1 MDDSDEDD
9 ESSAFQNKTDLYF
22 EDLGE
27 RQFQN
32 FKKVSKNAESVLSS
46 KPPPTPQSKSIEEK
60 QEIIIIDDDLDAVQR
75 QMSHLQNEMR
85 ILEQKSKDL
94 AEKNIK
100 IQQAKAI
107 VIQYGFDAEI
117 WVQAILLAT
126 KEAAER
132 TSMMEKPAEVLTGDW
147 AEIAQFDSFDPSNNP
162 NASC

>member
-32 FKKVSKNAESVLSS
+32 FKRVSKNAESVLSS
-46 KPPPTPQSKSIEEK
+46 KPPQTPKPKFIEEK

-75 QMSHLQNEMR
+75 QISHLQNEMR

-100 IQQAKAI
+100 IQQAKVL
-107 VIQYGFDAEI
+107 VIQYGFD
-117 WVQAILLAT
+117 
-126 KEAAER
+126 
-132 TSMMEKPAEVLTGDW
+132 
-147 AEIAQFDSFDPSNNP
+147 
-162 NASC
+162 